1 MAALRVRGAH
11 PTAAPR
17 SLPPIPLHTVPV
29 VGIGATEEHKGTA
42 IRNCMCSLSKSGR
55 NSLRSSSGSSSRSS
69 CRGSGRGSK
78 SSSGSSST
86 GGRGGTKS
94 NSAGS
99 EDVPCTSSET
109 GRPVLGSLG
118 AQSPSHQNYSTITIH
133 LWLPQLI
140 CPSRLYSLSPTS
152 CSLPGRHLAVNASVP
167 YLQFTAAALFLSSA
181 HLS

>member
-1 MAALRVRGAH
+1 MEVVVEVVAEV
-11 PTAAPR
+11 
-17 SLPPIPLHTVPV
+17 VVEVVKVVVEVVVEVV
-29 VGIGATEEHKGTA
+29 VGV
-42 IRNCMCSLSKSGR
+42 L
-55 NSLRSSSGSSSRSS
+55 
-69 CRGSGRGSK
+69 
-78 SSSGSSST
+78 
-86 GGRGGTKS
+86 KS

-152 CSLPGRHLAVNASVP
+152 CSLPGRHLAVNASVA
-167 YLQFTAAALFLSSA
+167 YLQFTAATLFLSSA